1 MAALGSLTESH
12 PNAGALSR
20 QHGALPRRHLCAD
33 QGRPGVVSGK
43 EAPGICGLWL
53 WRMGFRVSEHYW
65 RPRLRRFG
73 LWADW
78 VLPFISRLVF
88 RFDRNPQ
95 GETLQERAA
104 RHPAS
109 DIILSRIKGR
119 LGTEELASF
128 FRVVIEIGTGEF
140 VNFEHRAKDETRSPG
155 EEATIKAFDF
165 DKAESHKILSKKF
178 NSIDVLPSA
187 LNNAAIAMSMGNFT
201 RAADAPVE
209 EIATARDDA
218 RNTFQIAL
226 SLFEAFEW
234 IYGPEAFG
242 LRFAAWFAR
251 KAPDAVIDGLVLG
264 VLRLRAVPDAL
275 NVGRKR

>member
-1 MAALGSLTESH
+1 M
-12 PNAGALSR
+12 
-20 QHGALPRRHLCAD
+20 
-33 QGRPGVVSGK
+33 
-43 EAPGICGLWL
+43 
-53 WRMGFRVSEHYW
+53 
-65 RPRLRRFG
+65 
-73 LWADW
+73 
-78 VLPFISRLVF
+78 
-88 RFDRNPQ
+88 
-95 GETLQERAA
+95 QERAA

-128 FRVVIEIGTGEF
+128 FRVLLEIGTGEF

-165 DKAESHKILSKKF
+165 DKAESHKILGKNF
-178 NSIDVLPSA
+178 NFIDVLPSA
-187 LNNAAIAMSMGNFT
+187 LKNAAIAISMGNFA

-264 VLRLRAVPDAL
+264 VLRLRAVPDAILPSEQIAEMAKEALAVWKVSKRLEWLWRHDPRYKQVL
-275 NVGRKR
+275 NPKRIRAAFADHIMLELWKEEVKAAGMRPLPNPSGKEKP

>member
-1 MAALGSLTESH
+1 MHSAQA
-12 PNAGALSR
+12 NR
-20 QHGALPRRHLCAD
+20 
-33 QGRPGVVSGK
+33 
-43 EAPGICGLWL
+43 
-53 WRMGFRVSEHYW
+53 EHFW

-128 FRVVIEIGTGEF
+128 FRVLIEIWTGEF

-218 RNTFQIAL
+218 RNT
-226 SLFEAFEW
+226 
-234 IYGPEAFG
+234 
-242 LRFAAWFAR
+242 AR
-251 KAPDAVIDGLVLG
+251 P
-264 VLRLRAVPDAL
+264 
-275 NVGRKR
+275 